1 MLRKKKKI
9 WLLRKRKRIKPE
21 KRRTTLK
28 ALKKKKI
35 SLTNLKWI
43 DRISMSRHKELLQ
56 NINKISRSIRKR
68 QKMNSRNYLLI
79 KQEIYYKIKVRFFPL
94 KASRQI
100 KKLRIPLNHL
110 IILRKPIIS
119 VLKKRQRKTKFYKN
133 PRRYQNCP

>member
-1 MLRKKKKI
+1 MKKKI
-9 WLLRKRKRIKPE
+9 WLLRKRKRIKPK
-21 KRRTTLK
+21 KRRTILK

-43 DRISMSRHKELLQ
+43 YRISMSRHKKLLQ

-119 VLKKRQRKTKFYKN
+119 VLKKRERKTKFYRN